1 MLLISNESDEVNNSL
16 KLAMNKKEAP
26 GSAEAE
32 LFTISKFQSKINL
45 YNLIRTKKNPDI
57 WNQNYLNYKFLCW
70 EIQNQK

>member
-1 MLLISNESDEVNNSL
+1 
-16 KLAMNKKEAP
+16 MNKKEAP

-57 WNQNYLNYKFLCW
+57 WNQNYLNCMFLCW
-70 EIQNQK
+70 EIHNQK